1 MHFICRAIQRDPELY
16 PEPDTFNPNR
26 WLSPKFSTYR
36 EPLTQYPNCQNYSVF
51 GFGRRLCPG
60 SNIAERSLNI
70 IVARLGWACNITKA
84 KDVASGK
91 DITPPSY
98 DCKLDL
104 LFPSLLNHL

>member
-1 MHFICRAIQRDPELY
+1 MLLTSILRSIQRDPALY
-16 PEPDTFNPNR
+16 PDPDSFNPNR
-26 WLSPKFSTYR
+26 WLSVEYPTYR

-84 KDVASGK
+84 KHPETGEE
-91 DITPPSY
+91 ITPPAY
-98 DCKLDL
+98 DCKSYS
-104 LFPSLLNHL
+104 P